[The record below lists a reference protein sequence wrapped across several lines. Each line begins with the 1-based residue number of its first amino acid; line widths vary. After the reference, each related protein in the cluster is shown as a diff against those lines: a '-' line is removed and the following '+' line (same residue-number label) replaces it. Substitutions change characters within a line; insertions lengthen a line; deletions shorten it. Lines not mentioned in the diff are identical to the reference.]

1 MAEPGDGSRRR
12 REAEAPVVA
21 LECVAGS
28 SKAEEWGGGAGV
40 VQEGDVVEAVRV
52 GRGSGGGG
60 AAAALEL
67 EAPFKG
73 GRAGLHKAL
82 HAAFKRGDTS
92 VEVRVRG
99 GRQLQACIVPH
110 HASPGAGGGGVR
122 KQYVLRSLHD
132 PNYLLGFVDRLES
145 ECLVLQGN
153 QPQAALFD
161 STASISIVLF
171 HSLSPSLDRPATARW
186 TRGPTVR

>member
-1 MAEPGDGSRRR
+1 MAEPGEGSRRR

-52 GRGSGGGG
+52 GRRSGGGGGG

-99 GRQLQACIVPH
+99 GRELQACIVPH
-110 HASPGAGGGGVR
+110 HASPGAGGGGGR

-153 QPQAALFD
+153 RPRTALF
-161 STASISIVLF
+161 TALNNCFFVVAASE
-171 HSLSPSLDRPATARW
+171 HT
-186 TRGPTVR
+186 

>member
-1 MAEPGDGSRRR
+1 MAEQEDGSRRR

-28 SKAEEWGGGAGV
+28 SKAEEWGGGGGV

-52 GRGSGGGG
+52 GRGPGGG
-60 AAAALEL
+60 AGAAALEL
-67 EAPFKG
+67 E
-73 GRAGLHKAL
+73 AL

-99 GRQLQACIVPH
+99 GRELQACIVPH
-110 HASPGAGGGGVR
+110 HGSPGGGGR

-132 PNYLLGFVDRLES
+132 PNYVLGFVDRLES

-153 QPQAALFD
+153 QP
-161 STASISIVLF
+161 STACSFDDHCFFIVALHPHGREERPGHVHF
-171 HSLSPSLDRPATARW
+171 LSPSRLNR
-186 TRGPTVR
+186 VL

>member
-1 MAEPGDGSRRR
+1 MAEQEDGGRRR
-12 REAEAPVVA
+12 REAERVVVA

-28 SKAEEWGGGAGV
+28 SKAEEWGGGPGV
-40 VQEGDVVEAVRV
+40 VQEGDVVEVVRV
-52 GRGSGGGG
+52 GRGSGDGR
-60 AAAALEL
+60 AAALEL

-99 GRQLQACIVPH
+99 GRDLQACVVPH
-110 HASPGAGGGGVR
+110 HPAGGGK
-122 KQYVLRSLHD
+122 KQYVLRSMHD

-145 ECLVLQGN
+145 ECLVFQGN
-153 QPQAALFD
+153 CYL
-161 STASISIVLF
+161 
-171 HSLSPSLDRPATARW
+171 
-186 TRGPTVR
+186 

>member
-1 MAEPGDGSRRR
+1 MAEWDGGR
-12 REAEAPVVA
+12 
-21 LECVAGS
+21 
-28 SKAEEWGGGAGV
+28 GV
-40 VQEGDVVEAVRV
+40 VQKGVVVMAVRV
-52 GRGSGGGG
+52 GRGPGGGG

-82 HAAFKRGDTS
+82 HAAFKRGETS

-99 GRQLQACIVPH
+99 GRELQACIVPH
-110 HASPGAGGGGVR
+110 HGSPGGGGR

-132 PNYLLGFVDRLES
+132 PNYVLGFVDRLES

-153 QPQAALFD
+153 QP
-161 STASISIVLF
+161 STACSF
-171 HSLSPSLDRPATARW
+171 DDHSEQLLLHRCSASAWEGGAPRPCPFSLTFWFESSAPTCGCGPEIER
-186 TRGPTVR
+186 RGC